1 MLLGVGALMSEK
13 PKVYTGIVVGY
24 RLGSNT
30 QYENQVLI
38 RIDGVTTRKEASRF
52 IGWRV
57 LYRDSKGNEYRG
69 KIVHVHGDKGV
80 VIAVF
85 KPNLPGQAR
94 GGNVYIYPKGV
105 ELVFTA

>member
-1 MLLGVGALMSEK
+1 MAEQQAR
-13 PKVYTGIVVGY
+13 VYTGLVIGY

-30 QYENQVLI
+30 QYERQVLI
-38 RIDGVTTRKEASRF
+38 RVDGVNDSREASRL

-57 LYRDSKGNEYRG
+57 LYRDNKGNEYRG
-69 KIVHVHGDKGV
+69 KIVRVHGGKGV

-105 ELVFTA
+105 ERVFEEKKA

>member
-1 MLLGVGALMSEK
+1 MSGEDK
-13 PKVYTGIVVGY
+13 RVYTGIILGY

-30 QYENQVLI
+30 QYERQVLI
-38 RIDGVTTRKEASRF
+38 RVDGVNDRATASRL

-57 LYRDSKGNEYRG
+57 LYRDGKGNEYRG
-69 KIVHVHGDKGV
+69 KIVHVHGGKGV

-105 ELVFTA
+105 ELDFEEKQ